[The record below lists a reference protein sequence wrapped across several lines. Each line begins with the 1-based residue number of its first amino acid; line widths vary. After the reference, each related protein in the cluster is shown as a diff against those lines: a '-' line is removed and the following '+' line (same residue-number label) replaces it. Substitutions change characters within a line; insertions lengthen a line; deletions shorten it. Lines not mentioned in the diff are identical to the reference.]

1 VSQVAET
8 SAQGSTGAI
17 TPSGRSGGG
26 RLRLARL
33 RDFALIPAIVVL
45 FVVGAFIDPA
55 FATVDNIVNVLQSQ
69 TELGLLVL
77 AETLILV
84 AGKFDLSL
92 EATIGLAPAVGVL
105 APGWLGLS
113 PVWAV
118 PICLAVGI
126 VVGAFNGVLIVKFR
140 LSAFVLTL
148 GMLITLH
155 GLVIGLTKGASI
167 FKLPKSFTFV
177 GNTVWGA
184 VPVSV
189 WVCAI
194 LFVIGIVALGYLR
207 LGRSLYAIGGNVDAA
222 RAAGIRTDRV
232 LIGVYVLGGLIAALA
247 GLLYSGH
254 YGSVAASQGNG
265 MIFSVFAAAVIG
277 GVSLDGGKGTLF
289 GALCGVI
296 VLGMIQNI
304 LVFAGVPAEWNQAI
318 NGVIIILALVLSR
331 LTSGKAQD

>member
-1 VSQVAET
+1 VSRVVET
-8 SAQGSTGAI
+8 GTQGTPGAAAV
-17 TPSGRSGGG
+17 PRRRGGVQI
-26 RLRLARL
+26 ARL

-45 FVVGAFIDPA
+45 FVVGALTDPA
-55 FATVDNIVNVLQSQ
+55 FATTDNLLNVLQSQ
-69 TELGLLVL
+69 TELALLVL
-77 AETLILV
+77 AETLILI

-92 EATIGLAPAVGVL
+92 EATIGLAPALGVL
-105 APGWLGLS
+105 VPKWLHIS
-113 PVWAV
+113 PLWSIA
-118 PICLAVGI
+118 ICLLAGAL
-126 VVGAFNGVLIVKFR
+126 VGAFNGLLVVKFR

-155 GLVIGLTKGASI
+155 GLVIGFTKGASI
-167 FKLPKSFTFV
+167 FKLPQSFKYA
-177 GNTVWGA
+177 GSTVWGV

-189 WVCAI
+189 WICVA
-194 LFVIGIVALGYLR
+194 LFAVGVVALGFLR
-207 LGRSLYAIGGNVDAA
+207 QGRSLYAIGGNVDAA

-232 LIGVYVLGGLIAALA
+232 LIIVYIVGGLLAGLA

-265 MIFSVFAAAVIG
+265 MIFQVFAAAVIG
-277 GVSLDGGKGTLF
+277 GVSLDGGKGTIF

-296 VLGMIQNI
+296 VLGLIQNI

>member
-1 VSQVAET
+1 LQV
-8 SAQGSTGAI
+8 
-17 TPSGRSGGG
+17 
-26 RLRLARL
+26 ARL
-33 RDFALIPAIVVL
+33 RDFALLPAIGVL

-55 FATVDNIVNVLQSQ
+55 FATTDNILNVLQSQ

-77 AETLILV
+77 AETLILI

-113 PVWAV
+113 SAWSI
-118 PICLAVGI
+118 PICLAVG
-126 VVGAFNGVLIVKFR
+126 VAVGAFNGMLIVKFR

-167 FKLPKSFTFV
+167 FKLPTSFKYIGT
-177 GNTVWGA
+177 TVWGV

-189 WVCAI
+189 WICAI
-194 LFVIGIVALGYLR
+194 LFAVGIVALGYLR
-207 LGRSLYAIGGNVDAA
+207 QGRALYAIGGNVDAS

-232 LIGVYVLGGLIAALA
+232 LIGVYILGGLLAALA

-265 MIFSVFAAAVIG
+265 MIFQVFAAAVIG

-331 LTSGKAQD
+331 VTSGKAQD

>member
-8 SAQGSTGAI
+8 GTQGTTGPVLRA
-17 TPSGRSGGG
+17 GG
-26 RLRLARL
+26 RPGLQIARL
-33 RDFALIPAIVVL
+33 RDFALVPAIVLL
-45 FVVGAFIDPA
+45 FIVGAVVDPA
-55 FATVDNIVNVLQSQ
+55 FATADNILNVLQSQ
-69 TELGLLVL
+69 TELALLVL
-77 AETLILV
+77 AETMILV

-105 APGWLGLS
+105 APGWLGL
-113 PVWAV
+113 PTVWAI

-126 VVGAFNGVLIVKFR
+126 LVGAFNGLLIVKFR

-155 GLVIGLTKGASI
+155 GLVVALTKGASI
-167 FKLPKSFTFV
+167 FKLPGSFKYA
-177 GNTVWGA
+177 GSSVWGI

-189 WVCAI
+189 WICVI
-194 LFVIGIVALGYLR
+194 LFALGIVALGYLR
-207 LGRSLYAIGGNVDAA
+207 SGRALYAIGGNVDAA

-232 LIGVYVLGGLIAALA
+232 LIGVYILGGLLAAVA

-254 YGSVAASQGNG
+254 YGSVAASQGDG

-296 VLGMIQNI
+296 VLGLIQNI

>member
-1 VSQVAET
+1 
-8 SAQGSTGAI
+8 
-17 TPSGRSGGG
+17 
-26 RLRLARL
+26 LRVARL
-33 RDFALIPAIVVL
+33 RDFALLPAIGL
-45 FVVGAFIDPA
+45 LLIVGALVDQA
-55 FATVDNIVNVLQSQ
+55 FLTPDNLINVLYSK

-113 PVWAV
+113 SIWAI

-126 VVGAFNGVLIVKFR
+126 VVGAFNGLLIVKFR

-155 GLVIGLTKGASI
+155 GLVVALTKGASI
-167 FKLPKSFTFV
+167 FKLPATFKYP
-177 GNTVWGA
+177 GNTLWGG

-189 WVCAI
+189 WICAV
-194 LFVIGIVALGYLR
+194 LFAIGVVALGYLR
-207 LGRSLYAIGGNVDAA
+207 QGRALYAIGGNVDAA

-232 LIGVYVLGGLIAALA
+232 LIGVYIVGGVLAAFA

-265 MIFSVFAAAVIG
+265 MIFQVFAAAVIG
-277 GVSLDGGKGTLF
+277 GVSLDGGKGTVF

-296 VLGMIQNI
+296 VLGLISNI

-331 LTSGKAQD
+331 VTSGKAQD

>member
-1 VSQVAET
+1 LRVA
-8 SAQGSTGAI
+8 Q
-17 TPSGRSGGG
+17 
-26 RLRLARL
+26 L
-33 RDFALIPAIVVL
+33 RDFALLPAIGVL
-45 FVVGAFIDPA
+45 LIVGALVDPA
-55 FATVDNIVNVLQSQ
+55 FFTPDNLINVLYSQ

-113 PVWAV
+113 SIWAI

-126 VVGAFNGVLIVKFR
+126 VVGAFNGLLIVKFR

-155 GLVIGLTKGASI
+155 GLVVALTKGASI
-167 FKLPKSFTFV
+167 FKLPATFKYP
-177 GNTVWGA
+177 GNTLWGGI
-184 VPVSV
+184 PVSV
-189 WVCAI
+189 WICAV
-194 LFVIGIVALGYLR
+194 LFAVGIVALGYLR
-207 LGRSLYAIGGNVDAA
+207 QGRALYAIGGNVDAA

-232 LIGVYVLGGLIAALA
+232 LIGVYIVGGVLAAFA

-265 MIFSVFAAAVIG
+265 MIFQVFAAAVIG
-277 GVSLDGGKGTLF
+277 GVSLDGGKGTVF

-296 VLGMIQNI
+296 VLGLISNI

-331 LTSGKAQD
+331 VTSGKAQD

>member
-1 VSQVAET
+1 VSQVAERGPL
-8 SAQGSTGAI
+8 AQVRAR
-17 TPSGRSGGG
+17 P
-26 RLRLARL
+26 RLRVARL
-33 RDFALIPAIVVL
+33 RDFALLPAIGVL
-45 FVVGAFIDPA
+45 LIVGALVDRA
-55 FATVDNIVNVLQSQ
+55 FFTPDNLINVLYSQ

-113 PVWAV
+113 SIWAI

-126 VVGAFNGVLIVKFR
+126 VVGAFNGLLIVKFR

-155 GLVIGLTKGASI
+155 GLVVALTKGASI
-167 FKLPKSFTFV
+167 FKLPATFKYP
-177 GNTVWGA
+177 GNTLWGGI
-184 VPVSV
+184 PVSV
-189 WVCAI
+189 WICAV
-194 LFVIGIVALGYLR
+194 LFAVGIVALGYLR
-207 LGRSLYAIGGNVDAA
+207 QGRALYAIGGNVDAA

-232 LIGVYVLGGLIAALA
+232 LIGVYIVGGVLAAFA

-265 MIFSVFAAAVIG
+265 MIFQVFAAAVIG
-277 GVSLDGGKGTLF
+277 GVSLDGGKGTVF

-296 VLGMIQNI
+296 VLGLISNI

-331 LTSGKAQD
+331 VTSGKAQD